1 MASSSSNR
9 YDPWY
14 AKAAFGV
21 FLFVI
26 VGALVALYSGAT
38 NTVLVRLLDTL
49 T

>member
-1 MASSSSNR
+1 MAASSNR

-38 NTVLVRLLDTL
+38 NTLLVQLLDAL
-49 T
+49 S